1 VNGTGLLLAHG
12 VGSREDLPIPFSF
25 ALIGAAVALVV
36 SFLVLLLFWREPRL
50 NPLGAG
56 RPLPPGAGRALDSPV
71 TRGALRALG
80 LLATA
85 YIALALLFGRDD
97 ALNPTAAT
105 VYVLFWVGTPLLSLV
120 VGPVWRLINPVRT
133 LQLLLARLVRA
144 DPAAGLAALPPWL
157 GYWPAAASLLSFV
170 WLELVPRDSNTTL
183 PTLRLYF
190 ACYLAVHLLAATYFG
205 SRWFDRGDGFE
216 VFSSL
221 LGRLSLLGRRG
232 DGRLVVRNPLDGV
245 AGIAAAP
252 GLFAVVGVML
262 GSTVFDSLTAHLAWV
277 NFVQTGPLPPL
288 VASTLGLLVTV
299 AVVTAAFTG
308 ASALTGLGAGR
319 RPLETAAEFA
329 HTIVPIV
336 AGYFI
341 AHYWSLLVIVGQQA
355 VIQLSDPLGTGANW
369 LGTGGRAADP
379 ALAGATT
386 TAVIQV
392 CAVVIGHVVG
402 VVLAHDRAVA
412 LLPRRHVVL
421 GQVPLL
427 VLMVGYTVTGLVLLF
442 AA

>member
-1 VNGTGLLLAHG
+1 MNASVLAHG

-25 ALIGAAVALVV
+25 ALIGAACALLV
-36 SFLVLLLFWREPRL
+36 SFLVLLLLWREPRL
-50 NPLGAG
+50 DPVGAG
-56 RPLPPGAGRALDSPV
+56 RPLPAGVERALDSSL
-71 TRGALRALG
+71 TRGAVRALG
-80 LLATA
+80 LLATS
-85 YIALALLFGRDD
+85 YVVLAMVFGKDD
-97 ALNPTAAT
+97 ALNPTAAA
-105 VYVLFWVGTPLLSLV
+105 VYVLFWVGVPLLSLLL
-120 VGPVWRLINPVRT
+120 GPVWRLINPIRT
-133 LQLLLARLVRA
+133 LQLLLARMVRA
-144 DPAAGLAALPPWL
+144 DPVAGLAPLPRWL
-157 GYWPAAASLLSFV
+157 GYWPAALSLLSFV
-170 WLELVPRDSNTTL
+170 WLELVPRESNTTL

-190 ACYLAVHLLAATYFG
+190 ACYLAVHLFAATYFG
-205 SRWFDRGDGFE
+205 SRWFDLGDGFE

-221 LGRLSLLGRRG
+221 LGRLSVFGRRG

-245 AGIAAAP
+245 AGIAKAP
-252 GLFAVVGVML
+252 GLFAVVGVLL
-262 GSTVFDSLTAHLAWV
+262 GSTVFDSLSAHLAWID
-277 NFVQTGPLPPL
+277 FVATGPLPPR
-288 VASTLGLLVTV
+288 VASTLGLVVTV

-319 RPLETAAEFA
+319 PPLDTAGEFA

-379 ALAGATT
+379 LLAGATT

-392 CAVVIGHVVG
+392 SAVVVGHVLG

-412 LLPRRHVVL
+412 LLPRRHAVL
-421 GQVPLL
+421 GQIPLL
-427 VLMVGYTVTGLVLLF
+427 VLMVAYTVTGLVLLF